1 MADQFLGEIR
11 VFGFN
16 FPPTGWAQCNGQLLP
31 ITQNTALF
39 TLLGTTY
46 GGNGSTT
53 FALPDLQGAAATQ
66 HGQGPG
72 LSEYFLGEQAGVD
85 SVALLPS
92 EIPAHTHAVRGQ
104 TSTGNLQEPAPTRSL
119 ARSGGAT
126 IYTSNASTNLVP
138 MAPQSLGVAGG
149 GQPHDNVSPVL
160 VMNFCIAIQG
170 IFPPRP

>member
-1 MADQFLGEIR
+1 
-11 VFGFN
+11 
-16 FPPTGWAQCNGQLLP
+16 
-31 ITQNTALF
+31 
-39 TLLGTTY
+39 LGTTY

-53 FALPDLQGAAATQ
+53 FALPDLQGVVATQ

-85 SVALLPS
+85 SVTLLQS
-92 EIPAHTHAVRGQ
+92 EVPLHTHAVRGQ

-138 MAPQSLGVAGG
+138 MAPQSLGVTGG
-149 GQPHDNVSPVL
+149 GAAARQHLAGPGDELLHRAPGDLPAPALSDR
-160 VMNFCIAIQG
+160 G
-170 IFPPRP
+170 KPRK